1 MGADGGKRVELPG
14 SAVTSQ
20 PLAQLSPDVRP
31 CSRPRLRWSSKDP
44 PALRAQGTER
54 LGRERRERAGG
65 PAAMRQDV
73 PKPSPA
79 ARHCSGLVRRVL
91 TIAFAL
97 LILGLMT
104 WAYAAGV
111 PLASDRYGLL
121 ALGLA
126 GAFLSADLV
135 AQSLFAYLQHRRGA
149 GAEDPWR
156 LVVEA
161 LVRPRRCVCGSA
173 LGLQAPGRVRRLQ
186 GAGRRLWREKNS
198 QAFGNQSTEVFR
210 VLCVL

>member
-1 MGADGGKRVELPG
+1 
-14 SAVTSQ
+14 
-20 PLAQLSPDVRP
+20 
-31 CSRPRLRWSSKDP
+31 
-44 PALRAQGTER
+44 
-54 LGRERRERAGG
+54 
-65 PAAMRQDV
+65 MRQDV

-135 AQSLFAYLQHRRGA
+135 AQSLFAYLQHRRVPLAAGGGGA
-149 GAEDPWR
+149 G
-156 LVVEA
+156 EA
-161 LVRPRRCVCGSA
+161 AQVRVWLSAGAASARSCTPPSRRW
-173 LGLQAPGRVRRLQ
+173 APPL
-186 GAGRRLWREKNS
+186 E
-198 QAFGNQSTEVFR
+198 
-210 VLCVL
+210 